1 MSKKLIFKNL
11 HERIE
16 IVHKG
21 AYNVCHEIFG
31 EVFKNSGNIGIFCQ
45 TENEYKTFEQLA
57 TQLTKKST
65 DLNQKY
71 FELLEPIKLDFTN
84 ETISYTHLYIRKPE
98 ANNYGK
104 NLGDID
110 FRLDKIKFESIYEKV
125 LNKTLDP
132 RVGIYIYKNLTM
144 LEVKDLSTPA
154 LAYLAVPGTAEKMRF
169 RF

>member
-1 MSKKLIFKNL
+1 M
-11 HERIE
+11 
-16 IVHKG
+16 
-21 AYNVCHEIFG
+21 
-31 EVFKNSGNIGIFCQ
+31 
-45 TENEYKTFEQLA
+45 
-57 TQLTKKST
+57 
-65 DLNQKY
+65 
-71 FELLEPIKLDFTN
+71 
-84 ETISYTHLYIRKPE
+84 YIRKPE